1 MGAPRV
7 FVGFSSTDFEK
18 YQTLRLWQGN
28 ENIEFEYCS
37 VQLERGLN
45 SSNERY
51 IKDRCRERI
60 NMAGTFALLIGN
72 DTRFKEQYV
81 LWEAEVAIEKGC
93 RLIGVNLDDW
103 RVMNPST
110 SELGYQLGVNT
121 ARLPERRNPFAR

>member
-1 MGAPRV
+1 
-7 FVGFSSTDFEK
+7 
-18 YQTLRLWQGN
+18 
-28 ENIEFEYCS
+28 
-37 VQLERGLN
+37 
-45 SSNERY
+45 
-51 IKDRCRERI
+51 
-60 NMAGTFALLIGN
+60 MAGTFALLIGN